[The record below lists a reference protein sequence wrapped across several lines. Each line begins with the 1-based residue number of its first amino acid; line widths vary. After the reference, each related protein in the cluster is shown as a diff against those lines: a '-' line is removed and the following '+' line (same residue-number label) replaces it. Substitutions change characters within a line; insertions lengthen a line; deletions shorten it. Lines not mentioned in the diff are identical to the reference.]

1 MVKGAIVIMADAPTV
16 QVQTKTRGAV
26 PEDTVSLAVHQVSSL
41 LRAASEPVLFAR
53 VKLTMIAD
61 PAVQRPAIAQVT
73 VDLNGRP
80 LRAQAE
86 GRIMHE
92 AVDHACDRLRIQLL
106 RAARHWEAIRGGRPV
121 PTPGEWRH
129 QSPPARRLPYYP
141 RPADERD
148 VVRHKS
154 YALDR
159 ETPEEAVAEAEL
171 MDYHFHL
178 FTEAS
183 TGQDC
188 VICRTVGGYRLQM
201 AVPRPD
207 ELGPVDESIV
217 VSEAA
222 APRLSLSET
231 AALLEA
237 SGQPFLFFVD
247 AKTGRG
253 HVLYH
258 RYDGHYGLIVPGG

>member
-1 MVKGAIVIMADAPTV
+1 MTQTTAM
-16 QVQTKTRGAV
+16 QVQTETWGDV
-26 PEDTVSLAVHQVSSL
+26 PRHIVRFAADRVGSL
-41 LRAASEPVLFAR
+41 LTWASEPVLFAR

-61 PAVQRPAIAQVT
+61 PTVQRPAIAQVT

-92 AVDHACDRLRIQLL
+92 AVDHACDRLRVQLM
-106 RAARHWEAIRGGRPV
+106 RAARHWEAVRGGRPV
-121 PTPGEWRH
+121 PAPGQWRH

-141 RPADERD
+141 RAADERD
-148 VVRHKS
+148 VVRRKS

-159 ETPEEAVAEAEL
+159 ETPEEAAAEAEL

-178 FTEAS
+178 FTERS
-183 TGQDC
+183 TGQDS
-188 VICRTVGGYRLQM
+188 VICRTVGGYRLQL
-201 AVPRPD
+201 AAAPAD
-207 ELGPVDESIV
+207 GLGPVDESIV

-222 APRLSLSET
+222 APRLPLSET

-237 SGQPFLFFVD
+237 SGQPFVFFVD
-247 AKTGRG
+247 AATGRG
-253 HVLYH
+253 NVLYH
-258 RYDGHYGLIVPGG
+258 RYDGHYGLIVPSAG